1 MQAGRAC
8 CNASCVCV
16 RVRSSDRDGHYNG
29 VPRLQSHPLRC
40 VLVSHSTLYGP
51 RRPAA
56 LATSQPPAASACRPI
71 QPSVPPGLQIRRAT
85 NRRVARNF
93 PSRKLRDRNSNG
105 SSSRRL
111 QFHPAAAPLGAAR
124 GARAPPRQR
133 PAAPLPQAAARRLG
147 LGRGG
152 GGDQRVRPVL
162 LQLHRVPLPARPVPQ
177 PPHHPHRGNLLVR
190 PQAASRLLLPGDDR
204 NGNFLTVSRVGAR
217 RPLGGV
223 RR

>member
-1 MQAGRAC
+1 MRVRPSTVVRPGRALQ
-8 CNASCVCV
+8 
-16 RVRSSDRDGHYNG
+16 RSPQTPEPST
-29 VPRLQSHPLRC
+29 PLRAR
-40 VLVSHSTLYGP
+40 LPLHSLRST
-51 RRPAA
+51 
-56 LATSQPPAASACRPI
+56 AASSACHFPATRRLRVSPI

>member
-1 MQAGRAC
+1 L
-8 CNASCVCV
+8 
-16 RVRSSDRDGHYNG
+16 
-29 VPRLQSHPLRC
+29 PLPSHPPPPR
-40 VLVSHSTLYGP
+40 VAPSSHQFHLACKSG
-51 RRPAA
+51 A
-56 LATSQPPAASACRPI
+56 LLTAGWPEISPAASFGTGPAM
-71 QPSVPPGLQIRRAT
+71 
-85 NRRVARNF
+85 
-93 PSRKLRDRNSNG
+93 
-105 SSSRRL
+105 
-111 QFHPAAAPLGAAR
+111 AAAAVAYSSTPRPLRLAQR
-124 GARAPPRQR
+124 VRAPPRQR

-162 LQLHRVPLPARPVPQ
+162 FQLHRVPLPARSVPQ